1 MGKGH
6 LLKGGD
12 VGMGGHHELSS
23 VGQPHQHDPLFDSH
37 QLCPLVQLYEVV
49 VVLPS

>member
-23 VGQPHQHDPLFDSH
+23 IGQKRQVKETS
-37 QLCPLVQLYEVV
+37 
-49 VVLPS
+49 